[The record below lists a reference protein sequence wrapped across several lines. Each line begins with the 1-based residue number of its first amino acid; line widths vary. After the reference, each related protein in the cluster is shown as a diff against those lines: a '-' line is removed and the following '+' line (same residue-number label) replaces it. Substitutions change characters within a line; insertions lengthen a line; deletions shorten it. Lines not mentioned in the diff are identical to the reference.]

1 MAGGNVN
8 RKKAAKLRG
17 RLARGITYQD
27 MEAGLHSLRFHA
39 REQNEDQRN
48 REMKKIPGYIR
59 RLYSHSDDEDLNI
72 NL

>member
-48 REMKKIPGYIR
+48 REMKKIPSYIR